1 MRVRGILIAAGTV
14 PFILLLGALQPPMG
28 APQEILNEEQYSGAM
43 KEIDFTMAGAAMNID
58 AMYWDDLGEVSDRL
72 TMLFQRVQAFW
83 TARQVQPAMDFS
95 AAALAA
101 IYAVGQASGAM
112 SASRANQAMTDL
124 RSVCRSCH
132 TEFREETDDGFR
144 IKPGT

>member
-1 MRVRGILIAAGTV
+1 MRVRGIILAAGTV
-14 PFILLLGALQPPMG
+14 SFILVLGAFQPPNG
-28 APQEILNEEQYSGAM
+28 APQEILNEEAYAAVM
-43 KEIDFTMAGAAMNID
+43 KEIDLTMGDAGMNID
-58 AMYWDDLGEVSDRL
+58 AMYWDDVGVVTDRL
-72 TMLFQRVQAFW
+72 TGLFERVQAFW

-101 IYAVGQASGAM
+101 TYAVGQASGAR
-112 SASRANQAMTDL
+112 SGSRANQSMTEL

>member
-1 MRVRGILIAAGTV
+1 MRVRGIILAAGTV
-14 PFILLLGALQPPMG
+14 SFILVLGAFQPPNG
-28 APQEILNEEQYSGAM
+28 APQEILNEEAYAAVM
-43 KEIDFTMAGAAMNID
+43 KEIDLTMGDAGMNID

-112 SASRANQAMTDL
+112 SGSRATQAMTDL

-144 IKPGT
+144 IKPGI